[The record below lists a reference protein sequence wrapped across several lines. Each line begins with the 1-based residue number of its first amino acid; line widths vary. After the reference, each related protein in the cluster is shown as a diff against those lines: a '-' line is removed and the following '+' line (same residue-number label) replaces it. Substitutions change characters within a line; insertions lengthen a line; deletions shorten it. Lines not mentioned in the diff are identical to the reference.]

1 MDNNEVKVISCT
13 FSQLVNSNLN
23 AIDNSNIQGQ
33 LFIPEYQRPYVWKE
47 RQINKLLDD
56 LVEYNNNTDLD
67 KPLFYVGSIIVHQ
80 TKGKLKIIDGQQR
93 TTTLLLIN
101 LIANNNIKSG
111 IQYTSTTSI
120 NI

>member
-1 MDNNEVKVISCT
+1 M
-13 FSQLVNSNLN
+13 
-23 AIDNSNIQGQ
+23 
-33 LFIPEYQRPYVWKE
+33 
-47 RQINKLLDD
+47 
-56 LVEYNNNTDLD
+56 
-67 KPLFYVGSIIVHQ
+67 FYVGSIIVHQ
-80 TKGKLKIIDGQQR
+80 TKGKLEIIDGQQR